1 MSRLSIFGRAL
12 AFAVVLG
19 ALAAPG
25 IPLAAQAPTADDGT
39 SMAFRPMD
47 ESEIE
52 DVDGGALMVAAYGTI
67 FVLLLGYVLYLA
79 RIQAGTS
86 AELVRL
92 RAAIEKQRGGYRH
105 APADSKSVE
114 PASSSE
120 SESAQE
126 TAKDGA

>member
-12 AFAVVLG
+12 AFVALLASAVVPVLPV
-19 ALAAPG
+19 L
-25 IPLAAQAPTADDGT
+25 AQAPDADDGT

-92 RAAIEKQRGGYRH
+92 RTAIEKRRGYR
-105 APADSKSVE
+105 E
-114 PASSSE
+114 PAAIDASP
-120 SESAQE
+120 
-126 TAKDGA
+126 TAATADEPAANDKDA